1 MTMLLWALSLLL
13 CANPGGQAQKR
24 RYSPGNQV
32 LPPAVPPVPQQFPIP
47 GSGTGCMEWGLGA
60 QWRGAEWGLRDG
72 VGSSQGFLSGVLGSI
87 GMEQSHPNV
96 F

>member
-1 MTMLLWALSLLL
+1 MLLWALSLLL

-47 GSGTGCMEWGLGA
+47 GPAAWNGGWGPNGGELSGVSGMEWG
-60 QWRGAEWGLRDG
+60 
-72 VGSSQGFLSGVLGSI
+72 
-87 GMEQSHPNV
+87 HPRV